1 MKFVTDVLLRL
12 PQWIPQRIQ
21 RHDAFPPLKKGGRGD
36 LLLLSK
42 PEPKQIPLNP
52 PFSKRDSKSGFVRGL
67 CASLLLLLL
76 LSPASAQDAVRRTSP
91 AIAQATANPPG
102 AAIASAHALATDAGM
117 GILREGGNAFD
128 AAIAVSA
135 VLSVVEPISSGLG
148 GGGFFLLHDA
158 KSGKD
163 VFVDARETAPAAA
176 TPAQYLT
183 EGGDLNSDRAENGPW
198 SAGIPG
204 LPAAF
209 VHLQRNYGKL
219 PLKTTL
225 APAIAIA
232 RDGFPVYGRLARGYA
247 ARRAVM
253 ERYPGTRA
261 VYLASGKPIAEG
273 DVFKQPDLARTL
285 EMLAARG
292 FDGFY
297 RGEIAEKL
305 VAGVNAEGGK
315 WTANELA
322 GYRVREREPI
332 RFGYRDW
339 EIVTS
344 PPPSSGGIALAQ
356 MLQILEGWDLA
367 KLDEATR
374 AHLVIE
380 AMRRAFRDRTFYLG
394 DPDFVKIPQRVL
406 ASRDYAAGLRATIH
420 PSKATPS
427 DLLSGEQTPLED
439 DETTHFSIIDAD
451 GNRVAGTQTVNLLY
465 GSGLIPPGTGV
476 LLNDEMDDFAL
487 KPGAPNAFGVM
498 GYEANAPKPGKRMLS
513 SMTPSFMVSRDR
525 VAVLG
530 TPGGSRIITMVLL
543 AMLGYDTGL
552 GARDVAALPR
562 YHHQWMPDKVS
573 AEPGTFSPAVAQALQ
588 AMGHTLDLPAE
599 AARGRGSSHVWGNLQ
614 TVLWNREA
622 NTLEGGSDPRNPVGK
637 ATVEP
642 RP

>member
-1 MKFVTDVLLRL
+1 MK
-12 PQWIPQRIQ
+12 
-21 RHDAFPPLKKGGRGD
+21 
-36 LLLLSK
+36 
-42 PEPKQIPLNP
+42 
-52 PFSKRDSKSGFVRGL
+52 
-67 CASLLLLLL
+67 
-76 LSPASAQDAVRRTSP
+76 
-91 AIAQATANPPG
+91 
-102 AAIASAHALATDAGM
+102 
-117 GILREGGNAFD
+117 ILREGGNAFD
-128 AAIAVSA
+128 AAIAVSS

-148 GGGFFLLHDA
+148 GGGFFLLHDE

-163 VFVDARETAPAAA
+163 VFVDARETAPASA

-183 EGGDLNSDRAENGPW
+183 ADGELNSDRAENGPW
-198 SAGIPG
+198 AAGIPG

-209 VHLQRNYGKL
+209 VHLQHKYGKL

-232 RDGFPVYGRLARGYA
+232 RDGFPVYSRLARGYL

-253 ERYPGTRA
+253 ERYSGTRA
-261 VYLASGKPIAEG
+261 VYLANGKPIAEG

-285 EMLAARG
+285 ETLAALG

-297 RGEIAEKL
+297 RGEIAGKL

-315 WTANELA
+315 WTEKELA

-332 RFGYRDW
+332 RFRYRDW

-356 MLQILEGWDLA
+356 MLQIVEGWDLA

-380 AMRRAFRDRTFYLG
+380 SMRRAFRDRTFYLG

-406 ASRDYAAGLRATIH
+406 ASHDYAAGLRATIH

-498 GYEANAPKPGKRMLS
+498 GYDANAPKPGKRMLS

-543 AMLGYDTGL
+543 AMLGYDEDL

-588 AMGHTLDLPAE
+588 AMGHTLDMPTE
-599 AARGRGSSHVWGNLQ
+599 AAGGRGSSHFWGNLQ
-614 TVLWNREA
+614 TVLWNRKA
-622 NTLEGGSDPRNPVGK
+622 NTLEGGSDPRNAVGK
-637 ATVEP
+637 STVEP